1 MWRSDGPGAVAGSP
15 FDLSGRC
22 AVVTGAGRGLGAAMA
37 AALAAAGAHVVLAAR
52 TQAEIDAVAGRI
64 ATAGGNAHALACD
77 ATCRDQVARM
87 LDAAVAHCGGL
98 DIMVIN
104 HGVGPAMPLL
114 EVSDGDLDRVI
125 GVNLASAFLCA
136 QEAGR
141 RMIAQGRG
149 GAIVA
154 VSSSASRVACP
165 GYGAY
170 GAAKGGMDQMV
181 RQLAKEWA
189 PHNIRVNAVNPG
201 YTDNEMAGTADVHD
215 TPEVARFVRRFVPF
229 GRRAR
234 ADEIAGP
241 VVFLASDAASY
252 ITGHSLFVDGG
263 LAAV

>member
-1 MWRSDGPGAVAGSP
+1 MWRSDGAGAVAGSP

-52 TQAEIDAVAGRI
+52 TQAEIDAVAARI
-64 ATAGGNAHALACD
+64 AAAGGNAHAATCD
-77 ATCRDQVARM
+77 ATDRGQVAR
-87 LDAAVAHCGGL
+87 LIDDTAERCGSL
-98 DIMVIN
+98 DIMVVN

-114 EVSDGDLDRVI
+114 EVTDDDLDTVI

-136 QEAGR
+136 QLAGR

-149 GAIVA
+149 GAIVV

-170 GAAKGGMDQMV
+170 GASKGGVDQMV
-181 RQLAKEWA
+181 RQLAREWA
-189 PHNIRVNAVNPG
+189 PHDIRVNAVNPG
-201 YTDNEMAGTADVHD
+201 YTDNEMTGTADVHD
-215 TPEVARFVRRFVPF
+215 TPEVARFIRRFVPF
-229 GRRAR
+229 GRRGR
-234 ADEIAGP
+234 AGEIAGP